1 MQQFYQVYKI
11 IGTIFEMGTYLHE
24 YHGHTREWLQK
35 FTYDFLLN
43 LSAEGPV
50 AVGNVWA
57 ISMNKVK

>member
-1 MQQFYQVYKI
+1 
-11 IGTIFEMGTYLHE
+11 MGTYIHE